1 MGQSGST
8 NSTGGNCGMKTG
20 GAKKKRKVVRK
31 RKNTGGNCG
40 MQSGGAKKRKVVRK
54 RKTTRKVKRKTTKKR
69 STKKK
74 VYKYPHGR
82 HSHKTLKALNT
93 CRR

>member
-20 GAKKKRKVVRK
+20 GAK
-31 RKNTGGNCG
+31 
-40 MQSGGAKKRKVVRK
+40 KKRKVVRK